1 MKPDAVTKVIKEK
14 ENLVRDTVDKK
25 KCLVIYGLNE
35 KKNMIRFA
43 REKEEKELV
52 KEIIRVVQDE
62 GQNLEAEIEEIHRIG
77 KYIEGGKRPIKVKM
91 TSQMKMEE
99 ILARTGKLAEHQ
111 EYKDIWIKREMN
123 LEERDKE
130 KQLRSEARQKNEQ
143 LSETEKRKF
152 YWRVLDMRLRKWY
165 LREREEG
172 ATAY

>member
-1 MKPDAVTKVIKEK
+1 MIKEK

-35 KKNMIRFA
+35 KKNKIRFA

-77 KYIEGGKRPIKVKM
+77 KYNEGGKRPLKVKM
-91 TSQMKMEE
+91 TSQMKVEE
-99 ILARTGKLAEHQ
+99 ILARSGKLAEYH
-111 EYKDIWIKREMN
+111 ECKDIWIKRDMN
-123 LEERDKE
+123 LEEREKE

-143 LSETEKRKF
+143 RSESEMRKF